1 MMFLTKAQTK
11 LMEEILVGFTKFLVL
26 LVSLY
31 FFICSLSFLS
41 TGFKI
46 AGGKNIGVFFEKS
59 DLLSNPVV
67 AVMLGVLVTVLVQS
81 SSTSTSILVGLVAAG
96 APVSRIIPMVLGA
109 NIGTSVTNTVV
120 AITQMG
126 DKDQFRR
133 AFSCATVHDMFNW
146 LSVIVFTTAECSTH
160 FLETLTSYLVENMNF
175 NSSMS
180 NPDILKTIT
189 KPLINLIIQLDSK
202 VLEAWAENNTEYSNV
217 STILKPGCSKQTCS
231 YLLAYLGEESGIL
244 SDTYIGLILVIFSL
258 VLMCSCLF
266 SIVKILNSLIG
277 GKVMDIIKKVVN
289 SDLPYVPWLTGY
301 VAMAVGAILTFLL
314 QSSSVFTSTLT
325 PLAGAGLVTLERAY
339 PLTLGSNI
347 GTTTT
352 SILASLAADGER
364 QKPALQIALVHL
376 FFNLSGI
383 LVFYCIPFMRFPITM
398 AAKLGNT
405 TADHPWFAILYLVL
419 MFFLLPIT
427 TFGLSLLGPL
437 ALYSVLAILVS
448 VGLAIST
455 LSLLQAY
462 YPTYLP
468 VTLLT
473 WAFLPLPLRSLDPY
487 DRLFSI
493 MCGCCSRKQPN
504 DEEIGIQEESHES
517 TENLIY
523 NSPIIKKSATVTY
536 LAPSLPKDLES
547 VMCQS
552 LIMHND
558 LEDLES

>member
-1 MMFLTKAQTK
+1 MFLTKAHRR

-46 AGGKNIGVFFEKS
+46 TGGKNIGVFFEKS
-59 DLLSNPVV
+59 DILSNPVV
-67 AVMLGVLVTVLVQS
+67 AVMLGVMVTVLVQS

-96 APVSRIIPMVLGA
+96 APVSRVIPMVLGA

-160 FLETLTSYLVENMNF
+160 FLENITSYLVNNMNF
-175 NSSMS
+175 NSSVS
-180 NPDILKTIT
+180 NPDMLKTIT
-189 KPLINLIIQLDSK
+189 KPLISLIVQLDSQ
-202 VLEAWAENNTEYSNV
+202 VLEGWAENNTKYENV
-217 STILKPGCSKQTCS
+217 STILKPGCNEQHCS
-231 YLLAYLGEESGIL
+231 YLLAYLGEESAIL
-244 SDTYIGLILVIFSL
+244 SDVYVGLILVVFSL
-258 VLMCSCLF
+258 VLMCGCLL

-352 SILASLAADGER
+352 SIIASLAADGER

-383 LVFYCIPFMRFPITM
+383 LLFYCIPFMRFPVSL

-405 TADHPWFAILYLVL
+405 TADYPWFAVLYLVL
-419 MFFLLPIT
+419 MFFLLPIA
-427 TFGLSLLGPL
+427 TFGISLLGPL
-437 ALYSVLAILVS
+437 AMFVVLAI
-448 VGLAIST
+448 VGSLCLTIST
-455 LSLLQAY
+455 VSILQAY
-462 YPTYLP
+462 LPTYLP
-468 VTLLT
+468 ASLQT
-473 WAFLPLPLRSLDPY
+473 WAFLPLPLRSLEPY
-487 DRLFSI
+487 DRLISN
-493 MCGCCSRKQPN
+493 MCGCCSRKHAV
-504 DEEIGIQEESHES
+504 DEETGIQEESHES

-523 NSPIIKKSATVTY
+523 KSPIIRKSATVTFITD
-536 LAPSLPKDLES
+536 SLPEDLES
-547 VMCQS
+547 VLSES
-552 LIMHND
+552 LIRENP
-558 LEDLES
+558 